1 MSSNNLLIEKIRFG
15 EPLTPY
21 QSRSKGT
28 DFEDILQH
36 LKLDLKAAELRHTI
50 SMVQSSNSASDL
62 DFLSGKELD
71 MLPDS
76 QLLEMSPFEFSLL
89 EEMLLTALEESK
101 LNAALPRDKITDQH
115 SE

>member
-15 EPLTPY
+15 ESLPPY
-21 QSRSKGT
+21 QSRSAGT

-36 LKLDLKAAELRHTI
+36 LKMDLKAAELRHTI
-50 SMVQSSNSASDL
+50 GMLDSSDPASDL
-62 DFLSGKELD
+62 GFLSADDLD
-71 MLPDS
+71 FLPDS

-101 LNAALPRDKITDQH
+101 LNAAIFNDRFKNQKP
-115 SE
+115 E